1 MNLVDAVRKWAN
13 LAPDKTVVVDATTD
27 RRITFAELLDRVIRL
42 SNGLASSGLGKGDR
56 VAVLAT
62 NSIEYFEVYYACAM
76 SGFIAQPINWRL
88 SADEI
93 TRIIED
99 GEPSVFIC
107 QEEFLGLRNEVR
119 ARVQDRVQERVQERV
134 RADITYLEYGPGTD
148 GSYEKLVT
156 SAGAVDPKLDTG
168 GFDPVLI
175 LYTGGTTGLSKGALH
190 THYSLYM
197 GMINQTVAERIV
209 PGDVY
214 MLTGQMFHIPVAL
227 AMNYIAHGC
236 PCVLMNFDAKIALE
250 LIQKEKVSAFLG
262 ITTML
267 NWMMAVEGFENY
279 DISSLRNIQY
289 GGGPMPETVV
299 KAALKAFPCTII
311 QGYGQ
316 TEGMTMTFLSQED
329 HQNAINGEHAERLNA
344 CGREGFVTHIRV
356 VDTKGVD
363 VPKDS
368 TTSGEIIVQS
378 EANMLGYWRKPELT
392 AAIMKD
398 GWMWT
403 GDIATWD
410 EDSYIFIVDRSKDM
424 IISGGE
430 NIYSTQVESAIHKHE
445 GVLECAVIGVPDAEW
460 GEAVKAV
467 VVMKPGET
475 ATEADIIAIAREHL
489 ASYQKPKSVDFVDS
503 LPKAPTGKILKRELR
518 DPYWH
523 QKERKV

>member
-13 LAPDKTVVVDATTD
+13 LAPDRTVVVDSTTD
-27 RRITFAELLDRVIRL
+27 RRITFAELLDRIIRL
-42 SNGLASSGLGKGDR
+42 SNGFASLGLVKGDR
-56 VAVLAT
+56 VAVLST

-76 SGFIAQPINWRL
+76 SGLIAQPINWRL
-88 SADEI
+88 SAEEI
-93 TRIIED
+93 ARIIED

-107 QEEFLGLRNEVR
+107 QEELLDLGNEVR
-119 ARVQDRVQERVQERV
+119 SCSQ
-134 RADITYLEYGPGTD
+134 ADIVYLEYGKETD
-148 GSYEKLVT
+148 GSFEKLVK
-156 SAGAVDPKLDTG
+156 SASAVDPKLDIG
-168 GFDPVLI
+168 GADPVLI

-190 THYSLYM
+190 THHSLYM
-197 GMINQTVAERIV
+197 GMINQTVAERVV

-236 PCVLMNFDAKIALE
+236 PCVLMNFDAKLALE
-250 LIQKEKVSAFLG
+250 LIQEERVSAFLG

-329 HQNAINGEHAERLNA
+329 HQKAIEGEHAERLNA
-344 CGREGFVTHIRV
+344 CGREGFVTLIRV
-356 VDTKGVD
+356 VDTEGVD
-363 VPKDS
+363 VPKDGI
-368 TTSGEIIVQS
+368 TSGEIIVQS

-410 EDSYIFIVDRSKDM
+410 EDSYVFIVDRSKDM

-445 GVLECAVIGVPDAEW
+445 GVLECAVIGVPDDEW

-467 VVMKPGET
+467 VVMKPGES
-475 ATEADIIAIAREHL
+475 ATEEDIISTAREHL

-503 LPKAPTGKILKRELR
+503 LPKAPTGKILKRDLR
-518 DPYWH
+518 DPYWN

>member
-13 LAPDKTVVVDATTD
+13 IDPDHTAVVDSTTGT
-27 RRITFAELLDRVIRL
+27 RITFSQLLARVVRL
-42 SNGLASSGLGKGDR
+42 ANGLSSAGLKKGDR
-56 VAVLAT
+56 IAVLSM

-76 SGFIAQPINWRL
+76 AGFVAQPINWRL
-88 SADEI
+88 SAEEI
-93 TRIIED
+93 VRIIED
-99 GEPSVFIC
+99 GEPSAFLC
-107 QEEFLGLRNEVR
+107 QDDFAPLRNEAR
-119 ARVQDRVQERVQERV
+119 ARLTLQLN
-134 RADITYLEYGPGTD
+134 YLEYGLNSD
-148 GSYEKLVT
+148 GSYERLIS
-156 SAGAVDPKLDTG
+156 SAPERDPELPVG
-168 GFDPVLI
+168 GSDPVLI

-190 THYSLYM
+190 THHSLYM

-209 PGDVY
+209 PSDVY

-236 PCVLMNFDAKIALE
+236 PCVLMNFEARTALE
-250 LIQKEKVSAFLG
+250 IIEKEKVSAFLG

-279 DISSLRNIQY
+279 DLSSLRNIQY

-299 KAALKAFPCTII
+299 KAALRAFPCTII

-329 HQNAINGEHAERLNA
+329 HQNAISGVHAERLNS
-344 CGREGFVTHIRV
+344 CGREGFVTRIRV
-356 VDTKGVD
+356 VDVNGVD
-363 VPKDS
+363 VPKDGS
-368 TTSGEIIVQS
+368 TSGEILVQS

-392 AAIMKD
+392 SQVIRN

-410 EDSYIFIVDRSKDM
+410 EDAYVFIVDRSKDM

-430 NIYSTQVESAIHKHE
+430 NIYSTQVEAAIHKHE
-445 GVLECAVIGVPDAEW
+445 GVLECAVIGVPDDEW

-475 ATEADIIAIAREHL
+475 ATEADIINTAKQHL

-518 DPYWH
+518 DPYWNRR
-523 QKERKV
+523 ERKV

>member
-13 LAPDKTVVVDATTD
+13 LAPDRTVVVDSTTD
-27 RRITFAELLDRVIRL
+27 RRITFAELLDRIIRL
-42 SNGLASSGLGKGDR
+42 SNGFASLGLVKGDR
-56 VAVLAT
+56 VAVLST

-76 SGFIAQPINWRL
+76 SGLIAQPINWRL
-88 SADEI
+88 SSEEI
-93 TRIIED
+93 VRIIED

-107 QEEFLGLRNEVR
+107 QEELLGLGSEVR
-119 ARVQDRVQERVQERV
+119 ASLPS
-134 RADITYLEYGPGTD
+134 DITFLEYGPGAD
-148 GSYEKLVT
+148 GSYEKLIT
-156 SAGAVDPKLDTG
+156 TASTTDPELDIGGA
-168 GFDPVLI
+168 DPVLI

-190 THYSLYM
+190 THHSLYM
-197 GMINQTVAERIV
+197 GMINQTVAERVV
-209 PGDVY
+209 PSDVY

-236 PCVLMNFDAKIALE
+236 PCVLMNFDAKLALE
-250 LIQKEKVSAFLG
+250 LIQEERVSAFLG

-329 HQNAINGEHAERLNA
+329 HQKAISGERAERLNA
-344 CGREGFVTHIRV
+344 CGREGFVTRIRV
-356 VDTKGVD
+356 VDPQGVD

-368 TTSGEIIVQS
+368 NTSGEIIVQS
-378 EANMLGYWRKPELT
+378 EANMVGYWRKPELT
-392 AAIMKD
+392 EAIMKD

-410 EDSYIFIVDRSKDM
+410 EDSYVFIVDRSKDM

-445 GVLECAVIGVPDAEW
+445 GVLECAVIGVPDDEW

-467 VVMKPGET
+467 VVMKPGES
-475 ATEADIIAIAREHL
+475 ATEADIINTAREHL

-503 LPKAPTGKILKRELR
+503 LPKAPTGKILKRDLR
-518 DPYWH
+518 DPYWN
-523 QKERKV
+523 QTERKV